1 MAENENIKRDETE
14 SSAEEYHPGGSTGSQ
29 FVKKIGVAGCI
40 FFLAMSIIFTAFCLF
55 SKPADNA
62 GETPSGYEQT
72 EEGTANG

>member
-1 MAENENIKRDETE
+1 MAENKNMKRGEE
-14 SSAEEYHPGGSTGSQ
+14 KPAAEEYHPGGSTGSQ
-29 FVKKIGVAGCI
+29 FVKKIGVVGCI

-72 EEGTANG
+72 EGGSANG